1 MNEVNVK
8 SKVLN
13 IGVCN
18 GRHDLPCKEFVFD
31 KIEDPTNVSEL
42 EERAYTYLT
51 RQIIEN
57 CVVEDCN
64 IRLNIYITG
73 LTVATLAI
81 ENALIALERKYWLK
95 NITVYF
101 FLSIFPNIAL
111 CKHFRSAKIHIIKI

>member
-1 MNEVNVK
+1 MNEQNVK
-8 SKVLN
+8 LKVIN

-18 GRHDLPCKEFVFD
+18 GRHDLPCSEFVFD
-31 KIEDPTNVSEL
+31 KIEDPTNVAEL

-57 CVVEDCN
+57 CVIENCN
-64 IRLNIYITG
+64 IRLNLYITG

-101 FLSIFPNIAL
+101 MHYDKATNTYYEQMRYPIF
-111 CKHFRSAKIHIIKI
+111 S